1 VDILVIVLVT
11 IIATAG
17 WLVFWGFR
25 LWRKWMG
32 LWAALT
38 EFFDVLGELQRLV
51 DMIGVEPTSAVVVRE
66 RPSVPTTRRRQ

>member
-1 VDILVIVLVT
+1 MDILVIVLVT

-25 LWRKWMG
+25 LWRKWLG

-38 EFFDVLGELQRLV
+38 EFFDVLGELQQLV
-51 DMIGVEPTSAVVVRE
+51 DMIGVEPTPAVVVRE